1 MQVIFNPLILET
13 NGWWFRKSPKIANLQ
28 ISHLIISIGY
38 EIEIREFWLFTRFSI
53 LNSTEN
59 LEIEF
64 GQEKHRPYAGDKN
77 SQAVFN
83 DSA

>member
-1 MQVIFNPLILET
+1 
-13 NGWWFRKSPKIANLQ
+13 
-28 ISHLIISIGY
+28 
-38 EIEIREFWLFTRFSI
+38 